1 MSGFLSG
8 ISNTLG
14 FGPGSSSTSSTPPS
28 STPSSPN
35 QPSPDFEYSDINTIP
50 VSLQPTFN
58 NLKKAINAKK
68 NILEQYKGLYATLQ
82 SMDGLLI
89 TYISNHA
96 STTQELD
103 DLKTEKE
110 RLENERNELNN
121 RPSTNPEDQAQIAT
135 LNQQIADKQNEIDQ
149 LNKQQSLNVDNMTAI
164 NKLLDE
170 ATNYINSMYP
180 TNNTEITNIQK
191 LIDQMKGKLGSVPVV
206 ADAEFNF
213 DSVYNQYRGIGSSNR
228 KGGYR
233 YSSSQMRRKSTARRS
248 SSSRSSSSQRRRN
261 KNKNKQTKK
270 MMLGGKRMK
279 KAKSKFTKR
288 KNHKKH

>member
-1 MSGFLSG
+1 MSNLLTSIG
-8 ISNTLG
+8 NTLG
-14 FGPGSSSTSSTPPS
+14 FGRRGSPPTSTSSVS
-28 STPSSPN
+28 QPN

-58 NLKKAINAKK
+58 NLQKAINVKK

-96 STTQELD
+96 TTTQELEN
-103 DLKTEKE
+103 LKTEKE
-110 RLENERNELNN
+110 ILENKRNDLNN
-121 RPSTNPEDQAQIAT
+121 RPSTNPEDQAQIAK
-135 LNQQIADKQNEIDQ
+135 LNQQIADKQDEINK

-164 NKLLDE
+164 SKLLDE

-180 TNNTEITNIQK
+180 TDNTEITNIQT
-191 LIDQMKGKLGSVPVV
+191 LINQMKGKLGSVPVV
-206 ADAEFNF
+206 AEPEVNFGDVYNPQNTNRIDAE
-213 DSVYNQYRGIGSSNR
+213 
-228 KGGYR
+228 GGYR

-248 SSSRSSSSQRRRN
+248 SASGSSSSRRRRN
-261 KNKNKQTKK
+261 KKRTAKK
-270 MMLGGKRMK
+270 IMLGGKRMK
-279 KAKSKFTKR
+279 KAKSTKR